1 MITITIEDTSELS
14 WLYSNDQWKDYV
26 CEDFDENVVLLGN
39 RNNQEYAEAKWWI
52 DAKDLISDLDQYY
65 EDDIRDL
72 FKDEF
77 DEDTINRILDA
88 YNKTDYS
95 DNIDFVIEIIQ
106 IMHPSLEIETST
118 IRGSSQSDWRDV
130 VYVAN
135 KVNIRT
141 LEQYY
146 WGLLVELHIETD
158 DDTDRWEVLT
168 EDEFWE
174 MERGDLKKGLRAMFD
189 IPSDEEIVVKRV
201 NGYITT
207 PTYEEI

>member
-1 MITITIEDTSELS
+1 MTTITIEDTSELS

-39 RNNQEYAEAKWWI
+39 RHNQEYAEAKWWI

-77 DEDTINRILDA
+77 DEDKINRILDA
-88 YNKTDYS
+88 YNKADYS
-95 DNIDFVIEIIQ
+95 DNIDFIIEIIQ

-118 IRGSSQSDWRDV
+118 IRGSSQSDWIDV

-168 EDEFWE
+168 EDDF
-174 MERGDLKKGLRAMFD
+174 GK
-189 IPSDEEIVVKRV
+189 
-201 NGYITT
+201 
-207 PTYEEI
+207 